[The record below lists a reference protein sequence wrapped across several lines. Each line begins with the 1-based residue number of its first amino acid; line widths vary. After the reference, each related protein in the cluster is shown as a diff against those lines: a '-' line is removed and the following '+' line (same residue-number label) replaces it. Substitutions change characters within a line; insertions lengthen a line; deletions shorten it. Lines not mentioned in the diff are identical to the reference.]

1 MQLADYAMIANSVP
15 QDVKIKS
22 VNEKKMEEQELATS
36 ALSNKAKEMQNQQ
49 TQSQLDYKNV
59 LKGALQKNT
68 KYNADGT
75 STTDHRA
82 VANDVGQAGYI
93 DEAHGYTLNQQKEIY
108 ATHKDQLQFIS
119 SLAQGVLSQPEA
131 VREQAY
137 QLAIAQAKNAGFDTS
152 GAKPNYDEND
162 LTGIINAN
170 ITAKDFFDAPN
181 KKMAA
186 EANLLRAGAAEQN
199 ANSLSTRRE
208 ALNNKLEIGSTQ
220 QPIASQGTLERI
232 ADMADAGMSL
242 KDSPYAGLFTGSQN
256 VANRNALAE
265 TITARATANGRD
277 VADSLIALQDFR
289 SGNKAAVVLAD
300 REAKIAPRVQE
311 ARNMIPMAKDLSAAY
326 DRSSLR
332 GMTLTENWLSKQTND
347 TNLSKLQAAT
357 NTFINAYDSA
367 ITGSTGGTVSGKDH
381 AREMLNAA
389 MDNASYQAVMN
400 VMDKEMEFA
409 LQSPNQV
416 KKMMDSHLKER
427 TNKTKAN
434 TEKPN
439 ATSEKPNT
447 LDHTSKSGN
456 KIQFTVE

>member
-22 VNEKKMEEQELATS
+22 VNEKKMEEQDLATS
-36 ALSNKAKEMQNQQ
+36 ALGNKAKEMQNQQ

-82 VANDVGQAGYI
+82 VANAVGQAGYI
-93 DEAHGYTLNQQKEIY
+93 DEAHDYTLNQQKEIY

-119 SLAQGVLSQPEA
+119 SLAQGVLRQPEA

-137 QLAIAQAKNAGFDTS
+137 QLAIAQAKNSGFDTS
-152 GAKPNYDEND
+152 GAKPNYDENY
-162 LTGIINAN
+162 LTGIINTN

-289 SGNKAAVVLAD
+289 SGNKAAVVLAGQFHHALLGSHRCFHFATLEQGTSVNVQQIRMLLAVQSD
-300 REAKIAPRVQE
+300 RGLDPVQCIGHTLAARLLRFHQEPGRCRESPHQRVVALGLRLSSHDLLDQ
-311 ARNMIPMAKDLSAAY
+311 RPKLTDLSGLA
-326 DRSSLR
+326 
-332 GMTLTENWLSKQTND
+332 
-347 TNLSKLQAAT
+347 
-357 NTFINAYDSA
+357 
-367 ITGSTGGTVSGKDH
+367 GGLH
-381 AREMLNAA
+381 P
-389 MDNASYQAVMN
+389 
-400 VMDKEMEFA
+400 F
-409 LQSPNQV
+409 P
-416 KKMMDSHLKER
+416 
-427 TNKTKAN
+427 
-434 TEKPN
+434 
-439 ATSEKPNT
+439 
-447 LDHTSKSGN
+447 
-456 KIQFTVE
+456 